1 MLERVDRYRLLRHLG
16 HGGMGE
22 VYLGRLEAIGQ
33 VQRLVA
39 IKFLRD
45 AASAG
50 APDLMREARLTALVS
65 HPNVVQILDAG
76 LDGDRPWFA
85 MEFVP
90 GLSLADLLADG
101 TSAEGGVVNSAAG
114 SRLPPWV
121 AARVMA
127 DLALGVHALHEAKDE
142 RGNRLEIV
150 HRDISPQNV
159 LVSWDGV
166 VKLLDLGIAR
176 SQLWAGSTH
185 SGIVRGK
192 LGYMS
197 PEQAA
202 GRPIDRRSDL
212 FVLGV
217 LLWEALAGRRLFRGG
232 TDGELLAQV
241 IRGEVPPLE
250 EAATRPPPVLVAV
263 ANRALA
269 LRPADRFATALEMHR
284 ALEVAVREAGVIV
297 GADEI
302 ARAAAA
308 LIPDRVRE
316 HEAWL
321 READANPTRAAN
333 DLLANKI
340 GPVAVSI
347 ARKPAPP
354 SYLGLRPLLVTL
366 AAAVAA
372 GLLLVLALRSPRLAE
387 HRASERTAGDGSMMR
402 GSSGGAPTRV
412 VPTESASLAVGIESP
427 AARDGGGTAR
437 EDVPAS
443 KPRTLPTGSATARVE
458 SASLGPG
465 TINVVSSPSW
475 ATISLDGKVAGE
487 TPLVVRGVA
496 AGPHTL
502 EARVLGTGSPKP
514 RVVTVLPGR
523 ATRVE
528 FTAE

>member
-22 VYLGRLEAIGQ
+22 VFLARLEAIGQ

-45 AASAG
+45 VASEG

-90 GLSLADLLADG
+90 GLSLADLLA
-101 TSAEGGVVNSAAG
+101 EAG

-121 AARVMA
+121 AARVTA

-150 HRDISPQNV
+150 HRDLSPQNV

-176 SQLWAGSTH
+176 SQLWAGSTN
-185 SGIVRGK
+185 SGFVRGK

-202 GRPIDRRSDL
+202 GRPVDRRSDL
-212 FVLGV
+212 FALGV

-241 IRGEVPPLE
+241 IRGDVPPLE
-250 EAATRPPPVLVAV
+250 EAVTRPPPALVAI
-263 ANRALA
+263 AHLALA

-284 ALEVAVREAGVIV
+284 ALEVAVRGAGVIV

-308 LIPDRVRE
+308 LVPNRIRE

-321 READANPTRAAN
+321 RDADADVARGAN

-354 SYLGLRPLLVTL
+354 WYLGLGPLLVTL
-366 AAAVAA
+366 AAVVAA
-372 GLLLVLALRSPRLAE
+372 SLLLVFALRSHRLAE
-387 HRASERTAGDGSMMR
+387 HRASERTAGDGSMVR
-402 GSSGGAPTRV
+402 GSSGAAPTSI
-412 VPTESASLAVGIESP
+412 VPTESASLSVGFASP
-427 AARDGGGTAR
+427 AARDGGRAAR
-437 EDVPAS
+437 ENVPAS
-443 KPRTLPTGSATARVE
+443 RPRTLQTGSVTAPVE
-458 SASLGPG
+458 SASLDPG

-487 TPLVVRGVA
+487 TPLVMRDVSG
-496 AGPHTL
+496 GSHTL
-502 EARVLGTGSPKP
+502 EARVLGTGSPKL